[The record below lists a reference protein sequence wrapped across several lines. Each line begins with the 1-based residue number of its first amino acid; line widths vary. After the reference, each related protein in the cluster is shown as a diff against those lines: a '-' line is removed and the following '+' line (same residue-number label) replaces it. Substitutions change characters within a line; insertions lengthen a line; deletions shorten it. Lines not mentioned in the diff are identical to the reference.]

1 MEQKHG
7 GKTGATVMRLY
18 RSSGLTLIELLVV
31 LAIISVMLSL
41 LLPAIQTAR
50 EATNRAMCQN
60 NLRQLT
66 LAMREYAEVH
76 RSAPF
81 AASPDSTGGWSI
93 AILPF
98 MEQKALEQTL
108 RDRPLHPLEQLPHQA
123 FRRPPVM
130 TCASSLDRTSDLP
143 PIPPSHYLLEM
154 GSDRK
159 AWRLADAHVESAAP
173 WLVGPEISYGDLL
186 KKEGPHSGGFNI
198 VQADGSVRLTIP

>member
-1 MEQKHG
+1 
-7 GKTGATVMRLY
+7 MRLY

-31 LAIISVMLSL
+31 LAIISVMLSFL
-41 LLPAIQTAR
+41 FPAIQRVR
-50 EATNRAMCQN
+50 ESANRMMCQN

-66 LAMREYAEVH
+66 LAMRGYVEVH

-81 AASPDSTGGWSI
+81 PAQPDRTGGWAI

-98 MEQKALEQTL
+98 MEQKALEQKL
-108 RDRPLHPLEQLPHQA
+108 REQPLLPPESLPPQA
-123 FRRPPVM
+123 FLRPPVM
-130 TCASSLDRTSDLP
+130 TCPSSLDRQSLLP

-159 AWRLADAHVESAAP
+159 AWRLADAHIESASP
-173 WLVGPEISYGDLL
+173 WLVGPEIRYGDLM
-186 KKEGPHSGGFNI
+186 KEEGPHSRGFNV